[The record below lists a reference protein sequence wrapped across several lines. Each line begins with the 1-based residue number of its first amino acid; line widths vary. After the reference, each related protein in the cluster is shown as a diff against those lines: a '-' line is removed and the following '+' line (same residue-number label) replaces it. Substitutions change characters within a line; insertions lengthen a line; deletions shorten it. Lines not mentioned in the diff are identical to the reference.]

1 MTSIVVTRNF
11 QITLPKSIR
20 DYVGIEIG
28 DSIII
33 EAKDKEIILKK
44 ADKEPIESAFG
55 RWRWCK
61 DSITFVDN
69 LRSTWDERK

>member
-1 MTSIVVTRNF
+1 MTSVVVTRNF

-20 DYVGIEIG
+20 DYTGIEIG
-28 DSIII
+28 DSVII
-33 EAKDKEIILKK
+33 EAKNNEITLKK
-44 ADKEPIESAFG
+44 VEKEPIESAFG

-61 DSITFVDN
+61 DSIGFVDN